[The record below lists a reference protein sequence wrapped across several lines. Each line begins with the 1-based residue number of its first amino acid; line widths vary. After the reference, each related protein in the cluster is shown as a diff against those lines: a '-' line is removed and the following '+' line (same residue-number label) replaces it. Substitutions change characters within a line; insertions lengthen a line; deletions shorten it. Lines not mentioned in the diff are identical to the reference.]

1 MPQRR
6 IPLGELRVPTL
17 YTFGESELLDLDD
30 RTAHVMRMRS
40 GMWDGQLYGLHEV
53 GEELGV
59 STERVRQIQSAGLYL
74 IRQVR
79 EAQRHMQDEPTMRQ
93 YRFGR
98 RW

>member
-1 MPQRR
+1 
-6 IPLGELRVPTL
+6 VPTL
-17 YTFGESELLDLDD
+17 YTFGEAELLDLDD

-40 GMWDGQLYGLHEV
+40 GMWDGHLYRLHEV
-53 GEELGV
+53 GEELGI
-59 STERVRQIQSAGLYL
+59 SRERVRQIQSSGLYL